1 MPSTRFQ
8 IPRYSRA
15 LLTMMLG
22 ALAMLTVVNSAL
34 ASVQCRTLQ
43 AISNRATVAEA
54 RANVIRSLEMQR
66 RRYGLN
72 GLIGR
77 RIRCGNGGHV
87 NGMRLYE
94 CSARAQ
100 ACTAS
105 GARPVRR
112 YPRRGRWL
120 R

>member
-8 IPRYSRA
+8 IPRYTRA
-15 LLTMMLG
+15 WTAFLLG
-22 ALAMLTVVNSAL
+22 ALAMLTMINSAQ
-34 ASVQCRTLQ
+34 ASVQCRALQ
-43 AISNRATVAEA
+43 AVSNRATVAEA
-54 RANVIRSLEMQR
+54 RANVIHSLEMQR

-87 NGMRLYE
+87 NGMRLHQ
-94 CSARAQ
+94 CSGRAQ